1 MVEAC
6 KTANVRLL
14 MHENWRW
21 QPWYREIKRL
31 LAERPKAQGLAV
43 PGMPAGSPGM
53 EQDGRRDPY
62 EVLLFQRDGRNATYA
77 RY

>member
-1 MVEAC
+1 VKRRGFLALSAVVLLPVSALAAREAIDVYKGPAC
-6 KTANVRLL
+6 
-14 MHENWRW
+14 
-21 QPWYREIKRL
+21 
-31 LAERPKAQGLAV
+31 GCCG

-62 EVLLFQRDGRNATYA
+62 DVLLFQRDGRHATHA